1 MKPFNTLL
9 LAIVGV
15 MVLPAEAAEVKSVSI
30 GNTNVFYQYETTES
44 DVAILTLN
52 ALVSETNNS
61 LRGLKNTDR
70 QRLGKLGQ
78 LIYQCKLMLY
88 KPAEGSDAVDTEGP
102 MLISKNYSLYSGVN
116 QRLAP
121 DERMGIRIEA
131 LRDVDE
137 ASLFSTSLGGSEPLA
152 ARWDVPA
159 VAGAVELR
167 QFDVNLL
174 QQADIVATSESLD
187 IVVRFPVF
195 QLEKP
200 VREWSYNFDLRD
212 FRQAVRHIDE
222 NCTPTRMTE
231 LIEQKG

>member
-88 KPAEGSDAVDTEGP
+88 KPAEGSDAVDTDGP

>member
-9 LAIVGV
+9 LAALIAGV
-15 MVLPAEAAEVKSVSI
+15 SSTQAAEVKSVSF
-30 GNTNVFYQYETTES
+30 GNTVVFYQYETTES
-44 DVAILTLN
+44 EVAILTLN
-52 ALVSETNNS
+52 ALVNETNNS

-70 QRLGKLGQ
+70 RRLGKLGQ

-88 KPAEGSDAVDTEGP
+88 KSTGENAEYETAGP

-137 ASLFSTSLGGSEPLA
+137 ASLFSASLGSREPVA
-152 ARWDVPA
+152 ARWEVPA
-159 VAGAVELR
+159 IAGAGDLR

-174 QQADIVATSESLD
+174 QQDDIVATSENLD

-195 QLEKP
+195 QLKKP

-222 NCTPTRMTE
+222 NCTPTTVTE
-231 LIEQKG
+231 LIQPKG

>member
-1 MKPFNTLL
+1 MKPFKKLL
-9 LAIVGV
+9 LVIAGACA
-15 MVLPAEAAEVKSVSI
+15 LPAAAAEVKSVSI
-30 GNTNVFYQYETTES
+30 GNTSVFYHYETTES
-44 DVAILTLN
+44 DVVILTLN

-70 QRLGKLGQ
+70 RRLGKLGQ

-88 KPAEGSDAVDTEGP
+88 KPADGNEAIDTGGP
-102 MLISKNYSLYSGVN
+102 MLISKNYSLYSGVD

-121 DERMGIRIEA
+121 KERMGIRVEA

-137 ASLFSTSLGGSEPLA
+137 ASLFSASLGSREPLA
-152 ARWDVPA
+152 ARWDMPA
-159 VAGAVELR
+159 VAGSGDLR
-167 QFDVNLL
+167 QIDVSLL
-174 QQADIVATSESLD
+174 QQDDIVATSQSVD

-200 VREWSYNFDLRD
+200 VREWFYNFDLRD

-222 NCTPTRMTE
+222 NCTPARMAE
-231 LIEQKG
+231 LVDNSG

>member
-9 LAIVGV
+9 LATLLAGATS
-15 MVLPAEAAEVKSVSI
+15 LQAAEVKSVSF
-30 GNTNVFYQYETTES
+30 GNTVVFYQFETTES
-44 DVAILTLN
+44 EVAILTLN
-52 ALVSETNNS
+52 ALVNETNNS

-70 QRLGKLGQ
+70 RRLGKLGQ

-88 KPAEGSDAVDTEGP
+88 RSGEEDQAYDLEGP
-102 MLISKNYSLYSGVN
+102 VLISKNYSLYSGVD

-121 DERMGIRIEA
+121 DERIGIRVEA
-131 LRDVDE
+131 LREIDE
-137 ASLFSTSLGGSEPLA
+137 DSLFTASLGSREPLA
-152 ARWDVPA
+152 TRWEVPA
-159 VAGAVELR
+159 IAGAGDLR

-174 QQADIVATSESLD
+174 QQENIVATSENLD

-212 FRQAVRHIDE
+212 FRQAVRHIDD
-222 NCTPTRMTE
+222 NCTPTRMAD
-231 LIEQKG
+231 LVPSKG

>member
-9 LAIVGV
+9 LAALIAGV
-15 MVLPAEAAEVKSVSI
+15 SSLQAAEVKSVSF
-30 GNTNVFYQYETTES
+30 GNTVVFYEYETTES
-44 DVAILTLN
+44 EVAIMTLN
-52 ALVSETNNS
+52 ALVNETNNS

-70 QRLGKLGQ
+70 RRLGKLGQ

-88 KPAEGSDAVDTEGP
+88 KSAEEDREHDIGGP

-121 DERMGIRIEA
+121 DERIGIRVEA

-137 ASLFSTSLGGSEPLA
+137 ASLFTASLGSREPLA
-152 ARWDVPA
+152 ARWEVPA
-159 VAGAVELR
+159 IAGAGDLR

-174 QQADIVATSESLD
+174 QQDDIVAGSESLD

-200 VREWSYNFDLRD
+200 VREWFYNFDLRD
-212 FRQAVRHIDE
+212 FKQAVRHIDE
-222 NCTPTRMTE
+222 NCTPTNMAE
-231 LIEQKG
+231 LIQ